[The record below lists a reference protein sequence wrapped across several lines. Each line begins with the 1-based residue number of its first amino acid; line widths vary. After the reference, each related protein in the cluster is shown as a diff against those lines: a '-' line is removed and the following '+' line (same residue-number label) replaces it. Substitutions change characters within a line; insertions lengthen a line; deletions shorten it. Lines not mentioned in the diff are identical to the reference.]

1 MSREDETPFER
12 AFTALFQRLP
22 TEPPPIG
29 FRDAVMA
36 RIARQRSRRWEWILA
51 IVVAAPNLLFL
62 VWQLVARGDEV
73 SSAAVALTNALLG
86 IEEWDASGF
95 VFVDGLLLLAV
106 GLVGLAGL
114 LVTHALLA
122 DERSRS
128 RLRVA

>member
-1 MSREDETPFER
+1 MSREEQTPVER
-12 AFTALFQRLP
+12 SFTELFHRLP

-36 RIARQRSRRWEWILA
+36 AVGRHRSRRWEWTVA
-51 IVVAAPNLLFL
+51 GVVAVPNLLFL
-62 VWQLVARGDEV
+62 LWQLVARGDEL
-73 SSAAVALTNALLG
+73 SAAFAALMNTLLG
-86 IEEWDASGF
+86 VEEWDPSGF

-106 GLVGLAGL
+106 ALVGVGGL

-128 RLRVA
+128 SSLAA